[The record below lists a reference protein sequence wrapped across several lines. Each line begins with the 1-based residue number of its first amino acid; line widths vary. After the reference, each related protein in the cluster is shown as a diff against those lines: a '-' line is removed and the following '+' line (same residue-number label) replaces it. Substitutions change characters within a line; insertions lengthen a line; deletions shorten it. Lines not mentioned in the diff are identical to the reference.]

1 MTTQHTVRTA
11 TQVIACLSALA
22 SSPIALADPTNVSV
36 SATTAVTD
44 SQGPSASPTAAA
56 AVDGTAT
63 TGSASNP
70 ADSST
75 VIPAPGA
82 PDTSNAANTLDVN
95 VQAQRLDRARN
106 GLSPD
111 TGGSVYTI
119 DAHAINALPAG
130 SQTPMNQVLLQAPGV
145 AQDSYGQLHVRGD
158 HADLQYRIDGVII
171 PEAIS
176 GFGQALDTRIID
188 SVSLL
193 TGALPAEFGYRT
205 AGIVDIH
212 TKGADAGNGGEI
224 GVYGGSHGTL
234 DYDATVY
241 GTRGAL
247 TYFFTGSLNQNN
259 LGIEAPTSNGSPL
272 HDFTRQADGF
282 GVLSYLLNPLTRMNV
297 MFGTSTARFELPDT
311 PGLQPSF
318 ALAGHP
324 NFDSSTLNENQYEL
338 NEFAAVALQGT
349 NGDAFDYQ
357 VALFTRYTRTQFNPD
372 PIGDLIF
379 NGVAS
384 QDYHNNVAS
393 GIQNDFTYRLT
404 PTHTLRFGGFV
415 QQEHAT
421 FQDNVSVFPADA
433 DGNQLSDVPF
443 TIPSES
449 GKTGYLYSLYVQD
462 EWKPTSRLT
471 INYGLRYD
479 RMDEYVTASQLS
491 PRLGLVYALTDST
504 KVHAGYA
511 RYFTPPAF
519 ELVSGATVN
528 QFQGTTNQTEVTQN
542 DQVKPERSHY
552 FDLGIE
558 QQFGSHVTVGLDA
571 YYKKATDLLD
581 EGQFGTALIYSAFN
595 YAEGRV
601 MGLELTANY
610 HDDAFSAYLNLAL
623 SHAEGQDIES
633 AQFNFGADELAY
645 IANHWVNLDHDQL
658 LTGSAGVSYK
668 WARTTVTADTLFGSG
683 LRSGF
688 ANTDHLPFYTQVNLG
703 LVQQFKQPYIGPFS
717 ARLVV
722 LNLFDR
728 VYELR
733 DGSGI
738 GVGAPQY
745 GPHRAFFAGLSKQ
758 F

>member
-1 MTTQHTVRTA
+1 MRTLTPISRA
-11 TQVIACLSALA
+11 VALLVSLSAALPLA
-22 SSPIALADPTNVSV
+22 AFAQTSTAGAATDAPATDTPAP
-36 SATTAVTD
+36 SATSGTTAGT
-44 SQGPSASPTAAA
+44 GGASASGAAQGA
-56 AVDGTAT
+56 A
-63 TGSASNP
+63 S
-70 ADSST
+70 
-75 VIPAPGA
+75 
-82 PDTSNAANTLDVN
+82 TLDVN
-95 VQAQRLDRARN
+95 VNAARLDKARN
-106 GLSPD
+106 GLQPE
-111 TGGSVYTI
+111 TGSSVYTI
-119 DAHAINALPAG
+119 DQKAIQTLPAG
-130 SQTPMNQVLLQAPGV
+130 QDTPLNQVLLQAPGV
-145 AQDSYGQLHVRGD
+145 VQDSFGQLHVRGD
-158 HADLQYRIDGVII
+158 HADLEYRIDGIII

-176 GFGQALDTRIID
+176 GFGQALDTHIVD

-193 TGALPAEFGYRT
+193 TGALPAQYGYRT
-205 AGIVDIH
+205 AGIIDIK
-212 TKGADAGNGGEI
+212 TKSPTSNGGEV

-241 GTRGAL
+241 GTQGAL
-247 TYFFTGSLNQNN
+247 TYFFTGSLDQNN

-272 HDFTRQADGF
+272 HDFTRQRSGF
-282 GVLSYLLNPLTRMNV
+282 GYLSYLLNPLTRVSV
-297 MFGTSTARFELPDT
+297 MFGASSARFELPNT
-311 PGLQPSF
+311 PGLDPQFS
-318 ALAGHP
+318 LAGHP
-324 NFDSSTLNENQYEL
+324 TFDSANLNENQYEL

-349 NGDAFDYQ
+349 NGDALDYQ

-372 PIGDLIF
+372 PVGDLIF

-393 GIQNDFTYRLT
+393 GIQSDFTYRLT

-421 FQDNVSVFPADA
+421 FQDSVSVFAADA

-443 TIPSES
+443 TTSSES

-462 EWKPTSRLT
+462 EWKPFDRLT

-491 PRLGLVYALTDST
+491 PRIGLVYDLTPTT

-519 ELVSGATVN
+519 ELVNGGTVN

-542 DQVKPERSHY
+542 DMVKPERSHY
-552 FDLGIE
+552 FDAGIQ
-558 QQFGSHVTVGLDA
+558 QQFGPHITVGLDA
-571 YYKKATDLLD
+571 YYKKSTDLLD
-581 EGQFGTALIYSAFN
+581 EGQFGSALIFSPFN
-595 YAEGRV
+595 YAKGRV
-601 MGLELTANY
+601 VGAELTANY
-610 HDDAFSAYLNLAL
+610 HDETFSAYLNLAY
-623 SHAEGQDIES
+623 SHAQGTDIDS

-645 IANHWVNLDHDQL
+645 IATHYVNLDHDQSW
-658 LTGSAGVSYK
+658 TGSAGASYT
-668 WARTTVTADTLFGSG
+668 WQRTTFTADMLFGSG

-688 ANTDHLPFYTQVNLG
+688 ANTDSLPFYAQVNLG
-703 LVQQFKQPYIGPFS
+703 VVQKFNAPYFGPFT
-717 ARLVV
+717 ARFVV

-738 GVGAPQY
+738 GVGAPQF
-745 GPHRAFFAGLSKQ
+745 GPHRAFYAGLSKP